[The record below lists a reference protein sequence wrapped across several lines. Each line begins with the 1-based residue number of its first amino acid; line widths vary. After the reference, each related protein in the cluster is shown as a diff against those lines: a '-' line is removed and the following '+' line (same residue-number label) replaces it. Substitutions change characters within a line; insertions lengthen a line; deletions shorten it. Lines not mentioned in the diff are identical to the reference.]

1 MSLGDEIL
9 SVKNIY
15 KVFGT
20 QPKLAMEMLARGAD
34 KNEIFSKNRSSR
46 WRF

>member
-20 QPKLAMEMLARGAD
+20 QQ
-34 KNEIFSKNRSSR
+34 NRSSR